1 MEMKREERQRS
12 FMRPHV
18 LIVSDD
24 PSLSQFLG
32 EGLLLGGFWT
42 SVVASGLQTMEV
54 FRLRQFDIVLVDAS
68 LTGFQSLE
76 LVRRLRGRSDRA
88 DRAARTSAPIVLIAE
103 SEAEMQ
109 ADAARAAG
117 AQDVLYAP
125 LELEHLVP
133 TLHGM
138 FEAWREANPH
148 VTLADETGLES
159 VRRGPSNT

>member
-1 MEMKREERQRS
+1 MEMKREERHRS

-42 SVVASGLQTMEV
+42 SVVASGLQTLEV
-54 FRLRQFDIVLVDAS
+54 FRLRQFDIVLIDAS

-76 LVRRLRGRSDRA
+76 LVRRLRGRSDRG

-103 SEAEMQ
+103 TEAE
-109 ADAARAAG
+109 ATRDAAHVAG

-133 TLHGM
+133 TLHGI
-138 FEAWREANPH
+138 FEAWREANPQMP
-148 VTLADETGLES
+148 LADETGLDS
-159 VRRGPSNT
+159 VRRGPSTT